1 MSMSIRPK
9 SRTAFLLLAL
19 ACSGVAEAG
28 GRFVAELVRVTDGDT
43 IVVRDADQS
52 VQTVRLAFIDAPERD
67 QPWGAEATGVL
78 QRLTAGR
85 WLTVEWHTTDRYGR
99 RVGVVYVSHPAAECL
114 GLKTCPR
121 DLDAGQTMIQAGVA
135 WWYRSYAREQPAAA
149 RERYANLE
157 RIARERRKGLWRDYD
172 PIPPWQWRRAKRGR

>member
-1 MSMSIRPK
+1 MSMSIRQK

-67 QPWGAEATGVL
+67 QP
-78 QRLTAGR
+78 
-85 WLTVEWHTTDRYGR
+85 
-99 RVGVVYVSHPAAECL
+99 
-114 GLKTCPR
+114 
-121 DLDAGQTMIQAGVA
+121 
-135 WWYRSYAREQPAAA
+135 
-149 RERYANLE
+149 
-157 RIARERRKGLWRDYD
+157 
-172 PIPPWQWRRAKRGR
+172 